1 MGTELPQYVALRS
14 KTDGKYLH
22 YMWNEEEFGEFYKFS
37 GTKKDVD
44 PVSPFAKVEIVPS
57 PGTYGAYIYLRSA
70 YNNKYL
76 IPVKLHGINFLS
88 FSADSPNDDMSLVGV
103 STRFEPFTP
112 SDMPNTIW
120 FRYAANQTPIYITTN
135 EDDPALDQ
143 LACLYSQDR
152 AYRTYFEYAAW
163 ESYEDKM
170 KANEQEILSLGKD
183 NEKLK
188 EQVASGDE
196 EVEELKGQVAAKDGE
211 IQSRDKEIQELTD
224 QVAADEGDKVKLKGQ
239 VAAWETYEE
248 ERKAKLAEEMEKLQS
263 AWESFQSE
271 VTAGADPPKD

>member
-1 MGTELPQYVALRS
+1 
-14 KTDGKYLH
+14 
-22 YMWNEEEFGEFYKFS
+22 MWNEEEFGEFYKFS

-135 EDDPALDQ
+135 SQDDPALDQ

-170 KANEQEILSLGKD
+170 KANEQEI
-183 NEKLK
+183 
-188 EQVASGDE
+188 
-196 EVEELKGQVAAKDGE
+196 
-211 IQSRDKEIQELTD
+211 QSRDVEIQTLKG

-263 AWESFQSE
+263 AWESFQSD